1 MLLLPHL
8 RILLRLLDLLPHAQ
22 LAELLP
28 QSLQQLLLPLILLG
42 QPGLLLFVLLHLDL
56 DIFVHPF
63 KVVQLAESLLALH
76 QLLTHLPLLLHHV
89 AVLGLEP
96 PYVLLAL
103 RLLPVHLQQLPL
115 EAAVVRLV
123 VHELFLELQDEGV
136 LLRRLTQDLLEE
148 VLHGLEEGRPLVGV
162 QVGLILLGLHKVV
175 DGVC

>member
-1 MLLLPHL
+1 MLLL
-8 RILLRLLDLLPHAQ
+8 
-22 LAELLP
+22 
-28 QSLQQLLLPLILLG
+28 
-42 QPGLLLFVLLHLDL
+42 FLLHLDL

-103 RLLPVHLQQLPL
+103 RLLPVHLEKLLL
-115 EAAVVRLV
+115 EAAVVGLV
-123 VHELFLELQDEGV
+123 VHQLLLQLQNEGV
-136 LLRRLTQDLLEE
+136 LLRCLTQDLLEE
-148 VLHGLEEGRPLVGV
+148 VLHRLEEGRPLIGV